1 MPKEGNE
8 KHYKTNA
15 KATFLH
21 PGGDLASSETHRAG
35 PSATVDGQCA
45 STVLHLTF
53 NSRNQR
59 IYYKTNGFSM
69 ILAPHVDILNYLR
82 RVGGGSVTFMLTF
95 PACLCCHVQFVF
107 ELCRPTGVSKTIVK
121 PTKNQHFRAG
131 SDIGATRSD
140 FGGSPLAFCSSK
152 CCAYPPHR
160 P

>member
-1 MPKEGNE
+1 M
-8 KHYKTNA
+8 
-15 KATFLH
+15 H
-21 PGGDLASSETHRAG
+21 PGGDLALSETHRAG
-35 PSATVDGQCA
+35 PSATVEGQCA

-59 IYYKTNGFSM
+59 IYYKTKCFSM
-69 ILAPHVDILNYLR
+69 ILTSHVDTLNSLG
-82 RVGGGSVTFMLTF
+82 RVRGGRGTRMFRF
-95 PACLCCHVQFVF
+95 PACLCGHLQPVF
-107 ELCRPTGVSKTIVK
+107 ELCRPTGVSKTIIK
-121 PTKNQHFRAG
+121 PMKNQHFRAG